1 MKKKKKKK
9 MIKSSVA
16 KIKSPEVMKP
26 LKDFMSQNKI
36 NTSMLGERMGLTRQD
51 ICHILK
57 NDTAKISMLEKIAEA
72 MECTL
77 KLSLCRNGRCFCNEA
92 IAISSIYRK
101 TDVIPI
107 RLHFF
112 FNAISQSGLSY
123 EKVAAALD
131 VKHSTVRYWFR
142 TDDTMVRY
150 IKEFADTLGFDF
162 NIEFIPVDYCYNR
175 NKHNNDYV
183 EFLLNL
189 ICGTEPI
196 RNAVI
201 DAIIRKMK

>member
-1 MKKKKKKK
+1 MKKKKK

-26 LKDFMSQNKI
+26 LKDYMSQNKI

-57 NDTAKISMLEKIAEA
+57 NDTAKISMLETIAEA
-72 MECTL
+72 MDCTL
-77 KLSLCRNGRCFCNEA
+77 KFSLCRNGRCFCNEA

-123 EKVAAALD
+123 DKVAAALGIAR
-131 VKHSTVRYWFR
+131 STVRYWFR
-142 TDDTMVRY
+142 TDDTMIRN
-150 IKEFADTLGFDF
+150 IKQFADSFGF
-162 NIEFIPVDYCYNR
+162 NLRIEFEPLSRGKTNEDEDIKAIASILKACVDPHIR
-175 NKHNNDYV
+175 SSIASI
-183 EFLLNL
+183 LNL
-189 ICGTEPI
+189 
-196 RNAVI
+196 
-201 DAIIRKMK
+201 